1 MPAATDSEQVKIT
14 LPVSLV
20 TRLRSLAAERAISLS
35 ALCRV
40 ILSQEA
46 AKL

>member
-1 MPAATDSEQVKIT
+1 MAAATDSEQVKLT
-14 LPVSLV
+14 LPAELV
-20 TRLRSLAAERAISLS
+20 ARLRSLAAQRAISLS